1 MKKLVLGM
9 LIVAML
15 LAACGPAAEE
25 TAPPAT
31 ETPAQAQAPGPAA
44 TAAPTEPPA
53 LEERTTVRFAIN
65 DFEQPLYKELIE
77 AFEEENPD
85 LHIEVVSANEVLE
98 LGPLGQMEVPEDAD
112 QRLVA
117 AADVV
122 NMGISREAVE
132 QGLVRDLTPFIDAD
146 PSFQA
151 DDFYSDALS
160 AYQWTGGTW
169 AIPTTLNY
177 RLVLFDK
184 DIFDEAGVPYP
195 ETGWTWDDLLVKA
208 QALTLREGDNVARW
222 GFVPNGPTYRLIES
236 RVGPLADYEGEP
248 LLPRYGDE
256 DVIEAVSWFA
266 DLYLQEQVMPYFDPE
281 EEEEDPLLSHEQA
294 LIDGGQ
300 AAMWIDQ
307 DIMWWI
313 RSLQGNIG
321 VVPFPADA
329 DWGLSPVSVGGMVI
343 SAGTNQPEAAWR
355 WLDFVSRQPLGVLT
369 MGIRLMPARRSAAEA
384 GGFWDDLDEELATTL
399 RYVVDHSYAARQ
411 VVAYDAFEEAWNAIL
426 RGEKAVEEAM
436 VDAQQQAETDLLEKA
451 AAEAGATPV
460 PTFVVAAPEETPVS
474 KDAVT
479 ITFSPALGSL
489 NLEPYRD
496 LADQFHEEH
505 PDIVVDVQMAD
516 LLSGVSS
523 LAAMASSTA
532 CFEWSPSFHKA
543 EDREA
548 ILSLAPFVD
557 ADPAFSTDD
566 YFAQA
571 LNQFTWQGQ
580 LMGLPADIMPY
591 VIEYNKDLFDA
602 AGVAYP
608 PLDWT
613 WDDFLTT
620 AVALTQGEDEAKQY
634 GFVAEFFEL
643 NDLLIITERLGARLI
658 DTDADPPA
666 FTFNDPAT
674 VEAVRWY
681 AGLTTE
687 HGVKPA
693 LLTDLNRLLAEAN
706 AKMLEREALINDG
719 RAAMWAVSATTALVF
734 GEREGLN
741 IGIAPLPVLA
751 DGTGAG
757 GILTTS
763 GYFISTQTEN
773 RQACW
778 QWLTFLSS
786 QPAAVQGLPARV
798 SVARSDK
805 FRQQVGAE
813 RAAAYLAS
821 IGDSDRPSSFQ
832 LFAEEEWLAGAIYWY
847 GQAFG
852 QVLEGK
858 ATVEEALDAVQALAD
873 EYRACVIAGDD
884 FSQAA
889 LEACIQEVDP
899 TLPAF
904 LFTSGQ

>member
-31 ETPAQAQAPGPAA
+31 AAPTEAQAPGPAA

-53 LEERTTVRFAIN
+53 PEDRTTVRFAIN
-65 DFEQPLYKELIE
+65 DFEQPLYQELIE
-77 AFEEENPD
+77 AFEEVNPD
-85 LHIEVVSANEVLE
+85 LHIEVVSSNEVLE

-132 QGLVRDLTPFIDAD
+132 QGLVRDLTPFIEAD
-146 PSFQA
+146 PNFQA

-160 AYQWTGGTW
+160 VYQWTGRTW

-184 DIFDEAGVPYP
+184 DLFDQAGVPYP
-195 ETGWTWDDLLVKA
+195 EAGWTWDDLLVKA
-208 QALTLREGDNVARW
+208 QALTLREGDDVAQW
-222 GFVPNGPTYRLIES
+222 GFVPNGPTFRLIES
-236 RVGPLADYEGEP
+236 RVGPLADYDGEP

-256 DVIEAVSWFA
+256 DVIEAASWFA
-266 DLYLQEQVMPYFDPE
+266 DLYLKEQVMPYFDPE
-281 EEEEDPLLSHEQA
+281 EEEEDPLLSNEQA
-294 LIDGGQ
+294 LIEGGQ

-329 DWGLSPVSVGGMVI
+329 AWGLSPVSVGGMVM
-343 SAGTNQPEAAWR
+343 SAGTNQPDAAWR
-355 WLDFVSRQPLGVLT
+355 WLDFVSRQPLGTLT
-369 MGIRLMPARRSAAEA
+369 LGIRLMPARRSAAEA
-384 GGFWDDLDEELATTL
+384 GGFWDDLDEELETTL
-399 RYVVDHSYAARQ
+399 RYAVDHSYAARQ
-411 VVAYDAFEEAWNAIL
+411 VVAYDAFDDAWNAIL
-426 RGEKAVEEAM
+426 RGDKAVEEAM
-436 VDAQQQAETDLLEKA
+436 VDAQQQAETALLEKA
-451 AAEAGATPV
+451 AGQAGATPV

-474 KDAVT
+474 EDAVT
-479 ITFSPALGSL
+479 IVFAPGLGSL

-496 LADQFHEEH
+496 LADRFHEEH
-505 PDIVVDVQMAD
+505 PDIVVDVQMPD
-516 LLSGVSS
+516 LLSGVSN
-523 LAAMASSTA
+523 LADVARSVD
-532 CFEWSPSFHKA
+532 CFEWYPSFQEA
-543 EDREA
+543 TDREA

-557 ADPAFSTDD
+557 ADPAFSTAD
-566 YFAQA
+566 YFTQA
-571 LNQFTWQGQ
+571 LDQFTWQGQ
-580 LMGLPADIMPY
+580 LMGLPADITPY
-591 VIEYNKDLFDA
+591 IIEYNKDLFDA
-602 AGVAYP
+602 AGLEYP
-608 PLDWT
+608 PMDWT
-613 WDDFLTT
+613 WDDFLAI
-620 AVALTQGEDEAKQY
+620 AVALTEGEEETKQY
-634 GFVAEFFEL
+634 GFVAEFYEL
-643 NDLLIITERLGARLI
+643 NDLLMITERLGARLI
-658 DTDADPPA
+658 DADADPPA
-666 FTFNDPAT
+666 FTFDDPAT
-674 VEAVRWY
+674 VEAMRWY

-706 AKMLEREALINDG
+706 TKMLEREGLINDG
-719 RAAMWAVSATTALVF
+719 RAAMWAGSLAAALVF

-741 IGIAPLPVLA
+741 IGIVPLPVLA
-751 DGTGAG
+751 DGTGSG
-757 GILTTS
+757 GILTTT

-778 QWLTFLSS
+778 QWITFLNR
-786 QPAAVQGLPARV
+786 QPAAVQGIPARI
-798 SVARSDK
+798 SVARSDE
-805 FRQQVGAE
+805 FRQKVGAE
-813 RAAAYLAS
+813 RADAYLAS
-821 IGDSDRPSSFQ
+821 VGDADRPSSFQ
-832 LFAEEEWLAGAIYWY
+832 LFAEEEWLGGAIYWY

-852 QVLEGK
+852 QVIEGK
-858 ATVEEALDAVQALAD
+858 ASVEEALDAAQALAD
-873 EYRACVIAGDD
+873 DYRACVIAGDD
-884 FSQAA
+884 YSQAA
-889 LEACIQEVDP
+889 WEACIQEVDP